1 MASVNKWLGI
11 GNLGADPEIR
21 YMQSG
26 DAIANFSIACT
37 DQWKDKDGEKK
48 ERTEWV
54 RVSVFGRLAE
64 ICGEYL
70 RKGSQVYIEGRLQT
84 DKYTDKDG
92 VEKYST
98 KVVCNTMR
106 MLGGKPADAGERTS
120 PAPSTAPTPSG
131 FDDLENDTPF

>member
-1 MASVNKWLGI
+1 MASVNKWIGI
-11 GNLGADPEIR
+11 GNLGADPEMR
-21 YMQSG
+21 YLPSG
-26 DAIANFSIACT
+26 DALVSFSVACT

-54 RVSVFGRLAE
+54 RITIFGRLAE

-70 RKGSQVYIEGRLQT
+70 KKGSQVYLEGRLQT

-98 KVVCNTMR
+98 KVVCNTMK
-106 MLGGKPADAGERTS
+106 MLGGKPADAGEKKPAAPS
-120 PAPSTAPTPSG
+120 AAPAPGG
-131 FDDLENDTPF
+131 FDDLEDNIPF